1 MQKQFNPA
9 PDDLPRFR
17 SGAVARMLRMPVA
30 TLRVW
35 ERRYRVCEP
44 TVSSSGHR
52 LYTGADVQRLALIK
66 QLTDAGHAI
75 GVLARMGPQQLREMA
90 ATHAQVLTGARYA
103 PTPEADGLSLPQTG
117 APPPRR
123 YDDAALADLAALS
136 STVACECPRHVAE
149 LVALLSNFE
158 DYSAQCASLSPRDEA
173 LHQDLRRTAATARA
187 LFEQALDRLLVHE
200 GLSGLK

>member
-1 MQKQFNPA
+1 MQKLFNPT
-9 PDDLPRFR
+9 PDDSPRFR

-52 LYTGADVQRLALIK
+52 LYTGADVRRLALIK

-75 GVLARMGPQQLREMA
+75 GVVARMDPQQLHEMA
-90 ATHAQVLTGARYA
+90 TTHAQALIGTGKDSPPVAGHA
-103 PTPEADGLSLPQTG
+103 STPETAD
-117 APPPRR
+117 PPPRR

-158 DYSAQCASLSPRDEA
+158 DYSAQCARLSPQDEA
-173 LHQDLRRTAATARA
+173 LHQNLRHTAATARA
-187 LFEQALDRLLVHE
+187 LFEGALDRLLAHE
-200 GLSGLK
+200 GLLGRK

>member
-1 MQKQFNPA
+1 MQKQFNAA
-9 PDDLPRFR
+9 PDDSPRFR

-35 ERRYRVCEP
+35 ERRYGVCEP
-44 TVSSSGHR
+44 AVSSSGHR

-75 GVLARMGPQQLREMA
+75 GVLARMDPQQLREMA
-90 ATHAQVLTGARYA
+90 ATHAQALTGARDA
-103 PTPEADGLSLPQTG
+103 GALGASCPSPADTAAQ
-117 APPPRR
+117 PPRR
-123 YDDAALADLAALS
+123 YEDAALADLAALS

-158 DYSAQCASLSPRDEA
+158 DYSAQCARLSPRDEA
-173 LHQDLRRTAATARA
+173 LHQDLQHTAATARA